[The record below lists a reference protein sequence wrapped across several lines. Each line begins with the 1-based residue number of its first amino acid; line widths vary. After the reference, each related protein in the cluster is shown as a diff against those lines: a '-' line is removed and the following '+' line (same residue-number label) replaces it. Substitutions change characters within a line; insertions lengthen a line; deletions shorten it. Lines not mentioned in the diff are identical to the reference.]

1 MIAAGVPGGKGAG
14 STSTTPRAMRRRW
27 VTSFSVKGGGAQ
39 PSASRY

>member
-1 MIAAGVPGGKGAG
+1 MMAAGVPGGNGAG
-14 STSTTPRAMRRRW
+14 STSTIPRATRIRW